1 MIGECP
7 QINAMKTRKKQKANA
22 KTKPKRRKQRSRF
35 KTVRHSDGS
44 RTCCEYDANGKCVAF
59 FDLAPT
65 LAVTYHYNRRG
76 KLLRVV
82 RHRKPKPM

>member
-1 MIGECP
+1 
-7 QINAMKTRKKQKANA
+7 MKTRKKQNTNA
-22 KTKPKRRKQRSRF
+22 KAKLKHRKVRSRF
-35 KTVRHSDGS
+35 KTVRHPNGN
-44 RTCCEYDANGKCVAF
+44 RTCCEYDANGKCVTTF

-65 LAVTYHYNRRG
+65 LTVSYHYNPRG